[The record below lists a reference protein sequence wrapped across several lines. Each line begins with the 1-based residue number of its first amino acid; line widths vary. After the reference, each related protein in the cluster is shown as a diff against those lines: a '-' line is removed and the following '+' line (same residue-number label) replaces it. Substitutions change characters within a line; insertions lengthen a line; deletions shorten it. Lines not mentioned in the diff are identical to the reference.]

1 MVLQVDYK
9 RRFRLT
15 ALRLKRKVNGKP
27 NSLLYQ
33 ALVPVSARHLLF
45 RPEVLGTELGV
56 QLALAVVM
64 NKGE

>member
-9 RRFRLT
+9 RRFWLT

-33 ALVPVSARHLLF
+33 VLVVSARRLLF
-45 RPEVLGTELGV
+45 CPEVLGTELGV

-64 NKGE
+64 NQGE

>member
-9 RRFRLT
+9 RRFWLT

-33 ALVPVSARHLLF
+33 VLVPVSARRLLF

-64 NKGE
+64 NQGE